1 MVTTLDIIETD
12 FSEDPLKRQLE
23 LYDVTAEK
31 LYPSF
36 LNNLHPETTYSTT
49 ESAAYL
55 QKNDS
60 TLRNYLRNENLMKY
74 IQPVRS
80 GRFYRLNY
88 RSIYRLYLI
97 LMYLEQGKTIS
108 DIEVLL
114 GYRSETVD
122 YDPTNPTKG
131 VNTLNN
137 EMLGQILKS
146 TNKRI
151 HLLEQENKLSVQMR
165 EYDQLESQVSKKKM
179 DLELIDHKISLS
191 RVEVRNQQLLTHT
204 LKKATKRPKSGF
216 FQSLFGKEEEVD
228 VDELISDSL
237 SQVENV
243 SSTKINDL
251 ENQKEDIKRDLVE
264 LEKELIEKK
273 ASLSSAEQTLMEEK
287 RVLLQEGTEK

>member
-1 MVTTLDIIETD
+1 MVNTMDIIETD

-23 LYDVTAEK
+23 LYDVTAERI
-31 LYPSF
+31 YPSF

-97 LMYLEQGKTIS
+97 LVYLEQGKTIS

-131 VNTLNN
+131 AHTLNN

-151 HLLEQENKLSVQMR
+151 HLLEQENILSSQIR
-165 EYDQLESQVSKKKM
+165 EYDQLEGKVSKKKM
-179 DLELIDHKISLS
+179 DLELIEHKISLS

-216 FQSLFGKEEEVD
+216 FQSLFGKDEEVD
-228 VDELISDSL
+228 VDKLINESL
-237 SQVENV
+237 SQVEHV

-251 ENQKEDIKRDLVE
+251 ENQKEDIKQELVE
-264 LEKELIEKK
+264 LEKKLIEKK
-273 ASLSSAEQTLMEEK
+273 AILRSAEQTLMEEK
-287 RVLLQEGTEK
+287 KLLLQEGAEK